1 MFRKTHLT
9 AYPDIREN
17 AVNNRPTISGT
28 GNMLRTIFTVSW
40 SRIFLLLIVIMGV
53 QVLPAG
59 AYATPESIVAAGN
72 VYVSSVTI
80 DPAVLF
86 TGDIGT
92 ATFYV
97 TNGNSNKSIVVN
109 HATFG
114 DQDIRLTSGTYDSS
128 ANIGPLQTRPFVFS
142 IASDASEGTYYPTF
156 SLSFRD
162 ADSLYYRTQVQVD
175 NTPLVLTIIDKPDI
189 FTKDKKDLIN
199 VQIAN
204 PRNNDVKNVILE
216 VSGDGVTALPSKIY
230 IGALASGANTNTS
243 VSITPGTE
251 SPLNIT
257 VNYDNGDSHHAVSL
271 DVPVS
276 FALDKKK
283 ASPQMNNIQ
292 VKLENGI
299 YHVTGDITNAG
310 LATANAVSV
319 TSLSPA
325 TAEDPFKN
333 YVVGVLKPDDFGS
346 FEVTFKTDGATS
358 VPIQISYKDADGNVI
373 TSRQDVALTVTDTA
387 AQQQNSS
394 ILLPVIVIVLIIALA
409 SGGYLYL
416 RKRKNR

>member
-1 MFRKTHLT
+1 MFRKTHLS

-17 AVNNRPTISGT
+17 AVKIRPAISGA
-28 GNMLRTIFTVSW
+28 GSEPRTNFTVSW
-40 SRIFLLLIVIMGV
+40 SGIFLLLIVTMGV
-53 QVLPAG
+53 LVLPTS

-86 TGDIGT
+86 TGDEGT

-97 TNGNSNKSIVVN
+97 TNGNANKSIVVN

-114 DQDIRLTSGTYDSS
+114 DQDIRLTSGTYDAS

-142 IASDASEGTYYPTF
+142 IASDAFEGTYYPTF

-162 ADSLYYRTQVQVD
+162 ADSLYYRTPVQVD

-283 ASPQMNNIQ
+283 ASPLMSNVQ

-325 TAEDPFKN
+325 TAEDPYKT

-346 FEVTFKTDGATS
+346 FEVTFKADGATS
-358 VPIQISYKDADGNVI
+358 VPVQVSYKDADGNVI

-387 AQQQNSS
+387 QQQNSS
-394 ILLPVIVIVLIIALA
+394 SLLPVIVIVLIIALA

>member
-1 MFRKTHLT
+1 MFRKTHLS

-17 AVNNRPTISGT
+17 AVKIRPAISGARSEP
-28 GNMLRTIFTVSW
+28 RTSFAISW
-40 SRIFLLLIVIMGV
+40 SGIFLLLIVTMGV

-86 TGDIGT
+86 TGDEGT

-114 DQDIRLTSGTYDSS
+114 DQDIRLTSGTYDAS

-142 IASDASEGTYYPTF
+142 IASDAFEGTYYPTF

-162 ADSLYYRTQVQVD
+162 ADSLYYRTPVQVD

-283 ASPQMNNIQ
+283 ASPLMSNVQ

-325 TAEDPFKN
+325 TAEDPYKT

-346 FEVTFKTDGATS
+346 FEVTFKADGATS
-358 VPIQISYKDADGNVI
+358 VPVQVSYKDADGNVI

-387 AQQQNSS
+387 QQQNSS
-394 ILLPVIVIVLIIALA
+394 SLLPVIVIVLIIALA

>member
-1 MFRKTHLT
+1 MFRKTHLS

-17 AVNNRPTISGT
+17 AVKIRPAISGARSEP
-28 GNMLRTIFTVSW
+28 RTSFAISW
-40 SRIFLLLIVIMGV
+40 SGILLLLIVTMGV
-53 QVLPAG
+53 LILPTS

-86 TGDIGT
+86 TGDEGT

-97 TNGNSNKSIVVN
+97 TNGNANKSIVVN

-114 DQDIRLTSGTYDSS
+114 DTDIRLTSGTYDAS

-142 IASDASEGTYYPTF
+142 IASDAFEGTYYPTF

-162 ADSLYYRTQVQVD
+162 ADSLYYRTPVQVD

-283 ASPQMNNIQ
+283 ASPLMSNVQ

-325 TAEDPFKN
+325 TAEDPYKT

-346 FEVTFKTDGATS
+346 FEVTFKADGATS
-358 VPIQISYKDADGNVI
+358 VPVQVSYKDADGNVI
-373 TSRQDVALTVTDTA
+373 TSRQDVALTVTDT

>member
-1 MFRKTHLT
+1 MFRETYLT
-9 AYPDIREN
+9 AYPDIRQN
-17 AVNNRPTISGT
+17 AVKDRPMISGT
-28 GNMLRTIFTVSW
+28 RDVLRTIFTVSW
-40 SRIFLLLIVIMGV
+40 SRIFLLLIVIVGV

-59 AYATPESIVAAGN
+59 AYATPESVVAAGN

-86 TGDIGT
+86 TGDEGT

-97 TNGNSNKSIVVN
+97 TNGNANKSIVVN

-114 DQDIRLTSGTYDSS
+114 DNDIRLTSGTYDAS

-142 IASDASEGTYYPTF
+142 IASDAFEGTYYPTF

-175 NTPLVLTIIDKPDI
+175 NTPLMLTIIDKPDI

-230 IGALASGANTNTS
+230 LGALASGANTNTS

-251 SPLNIT
+251 SPVKIT

-325 TAEDPFKN
+325 TAEDPYKS

-346 FEVTFKTDGATS
+346 FEVTFKADGTTS

-394 ILLPVIVIVLIIALA
+394 ILLPVIVIVLIIAA
-409 SGGYLYL
+409 CGGYLYYR
-416 RKRKNR
+416 RKKNL

>member
-1 MFRKTHLT
+1 MFRKTHLS

-17 AVNNRPTISGT
+17 SVKIRPAISGARSEP
-28 GNMLRTIFTVSW
+28 RTSFAISW
-40 SRIFLLLIVIMGV
+40 SGIFLLLIVTMGV
-53 QVLPAG
+53 LVLPTS

-86 TGDIGT
+86 TGDEGT

-114 DQDIRLTSGTYDSS
+114 DQDIRLTSGTYDAS

-142 IASDASEGTYYPTF
+142 IASDAFEGTYYPTF

-162 ADSLYYRTQVQVD
+162 ADSLYYRTPVQVD

-271 DVPVS
+271 DIPVS

-283 ASPQMNNIQ
+283 ASPLMSNVQ

-325 TAEDPFKN
+325 TVEDPYKN
-333 YVVGVLKPDDFGS
+333 YIVGVLKPDDFGS

-358 VPIQISYKDADGNVI
+358 VPVQISYKDADGNVI
-373 TSRQDVALTVTDTA
+373 TSRQDVALTVTDT

>member
-1 MFRKTHLT
+1 MFRKTHLS

-17 AVNNRPTISGT
+17 AVKIRPAISGARSEP
-28 GNMLRTIFTVSW
+28 RTSFAISW
-40 SRIFLLLIVIMGV
+40 SGILLLLIVTMGV
-53 QVLPAG
+53 LILPTS

-86 TGDIGT
+86 TGDEGT

-114 DQDIRLTSGTYDSS
+114 DQDIRLTSGTYDAS

-142 IASDASEGTYYPTF
+142 IASDAFEGTYYPTF

-162 ADSLYYRTQVQVD
+162 ADSLYYRTPVQVD
-175 NTPLVLTIIDKPDI
+175 NTPLVLTITDKPDI
-189 FTKDKKDLIN
+189 FTKDKKDLIT

-216 VSGDGVTALPSKIY
+216 VSGDGITALPSKIY

-243 VSITPGTE
+243 FSITPGTE
-251 SPLNIT
+251 SPLKIT

-325 TAEDPFKN
+325 TVEDPYKN
-333 YVVGVLKPDDFGS
+333 YIVGVLKPDDFGS
-346 FEVTFKTDGATS
+346 FEVTFKADGATS
-358 VPIQISYKDADGNVI
+358 VPVQISYKDADGNVI
-373 TSRQDVALTVTDTA
+373 TSRQDVALTVTDT

>member
-1 MFRKTHLT
+1 MFRKTHLS

-17 AVNNRPTISGT
+17 AVKIRPAISGARSEPCT
-28 GNMLRTIFTVSW
+28 SFAISW
-40 SRIFLLLIVIMGV
+40 SGIFLLLIVTMGV
-53 QVLPAG
+53 LVLPTS

-86 TGDIGT
+86 TGDEGT

-97 TNGNSNKSIVVN
+97 TNGNANKSIVVN

-114 DQDIRLTSGTYDSS
+114 DTDIRLTSGTYDAS

-142 IASDASEGTYYPTF
+142 IASDAFEGTYYPTF

-162 ADSLYYRTQVQVD
+162 ADSLYYRTPVQVD

-243 VSITPGTE
+243 FSITPGTE
-251 SPLNIT
+251 SPLKIT

-325 TAEDPFKN
+325 TVEDPYKN
-333 YVVGVLKPDDFGS
+333 YIVGVLKPDDFGS
-346 FEVTFKTDGATS
+346 FEVTFKADGATS
-358 VPIQISYKDADGNVI
+358 VPVQISYKDADGNVI
-373 TSRQDVALTVTDTA
+373 TSRQDVALTVTDT

>member
-1 MFRKTHLT
+1 
-9 AYPDIREN
+9 
-17 AVNNRPTISGT
+17 
-28 GNMLRTIFTVSW
+28 
-40 SRIFLLLIVIMGV
+40 MGV
-53 QVLPAG
+53 LVLPTS

-86 TGDIGT
+86 TGDEGT

-114 DQDIRLTSGTYDSS
+114 DQDIRLTSGTYDAS

-142 IASDASEGTYYPTF
+142 IASDAFEGTYYPTF

-162 ADSLYYRTQVQVD
+162 ADSLYYRTPVQVD

-271 DVPVS
+271 DIPVS

-283 ASPQMNNIQ
+283 ASPLMSNVQ

-325 TAEDPFKN
+325 TAEDPYKT

-346 FEVTFKTDGATS
+346 FEVTFKADGATS
-358 VPIQISYKDADGNVI
+358 VPVQVSYKDADGNVI

-387 AQQQNSS
+387 QQQNFSS
-394 ILLPVIVIVLIIALA
+394 LLPVIVIVLIIALA

>member
-1 MFRKTHLT
+1 MFRKTHLS

-17 AVNNRPTISGT
+17 AVKIRPAISGARSEP
-28 GNMLRTIFTVSW
+28 RTSFAISW
-40 SRIFLLLIVIMGV
+40 SGIFLLLIVTMGV

-86 TGDIGT
+86 TGDEGT

-114 DQDIRLTSGTYDSS
+114 DQDIRLTSGTYDAS

-142 IASDASEGTYYPTF
+142 IASDAFEGTYYPTF

-162 ADSLYYRTQVQVD
+162 ADSLYYRTPVQVD

-283 ASPQMNNIQ
+283 ASPLMSNVQ

-325 TAEDPFKN
+325 TAEDPYKT

-346 FEVTFKTDGATS
+346 FEVTFKADGATS
-358 VPIQISYKDADGNVI
+358 VPVQVSYKDADGNVI
-373 TSRQDVALTVTDTA
+373 TSRQDVALTVTDT

>member
-1 MFRKTHLT
+1 MFRKTHLS
-9 AYPDIREN
+9 AYPYIREN
-17 AVNNRPTISGT
+17 AVKIRPAISGARSEP
-28 GNMLRTIFTVSW
+28 RTSFAISW
-40 SRIFLLLIVIMGV
+40 SGIFLLLIVTMGV
-53 QVLPAG
+53 LVLPTS

-86 TGDIGT
+86 TGDEGT

-114 DQDIRLTSGTYDSS
+114 DQDIRLTSGTYDAS

-142 IASDASEGTYYPTF
+142 IASDAFEGTYYPTF

-162 ADSLYYRTQVQVD
+162 ADSLYYRTPVQVD

-216 VSGDGVTALPSKIY
+216 VSGDGITALPSKIY

-243 VSITPGTE
+243 FSITPGTE
-251 SPLNIT
+251 SPLKIT

-325 TAEDPFKN
+325 TAEDPYKT

-358 VPIQISYKDADGNVI
+358 VPVQISYKDADGNVI
-373 TSRQDVALTVTDTA
+373 TSRQDVALTVTDT

>member
-1 MFRKTHLT
+1 MFRKTHLS

-17 AVNNRPTISGT
+17 AVKNRPAISGT
-28 GNMLRTIFTVSW
+28 GNVLRTIFTVSW
-40 SRIFLLLIVIMGV
+40 SRIFLLLIVTMGV

-86 TGDIGT
+86 TGDEGT

-97 TNGNSNKSIVVN
+97 TNGNANKSIVVN

-114 DQDIRLTSGTYDSS
+114 DQDIRLTSGTYDAS

-142 IASDASEGTYYPTF
+142 IASDAFEGTYYPTF

-189 FTKDKKDLIN
+189 FTKDKKDSIT

-204 PRNNDVKNVILE
+204 PRKNDVKNVILE

-230 IGALASGANTNTS
+230 LGALASGANTNTNF
-243 VSITPGTE
+243 SIIPGTE
-251 SPLNIT
+251 SPVKIT

-325 TAEDPFKN
+325 TAEDPYKN
-333 YVVGVLKPDDFGS
+333 YIVGVLKPDDFGS
-346 FEVTFKTDGATS
+346 FEVTFKADGATS
-358 VPIQISYKDADGNVI
+358 VPIQVSYKDADGNVI
-373 TSRQDVALTVTDTA
+373 TSRQDVALTVTDT

>member
-1 MFRKTHLT
+1 M
-9 AYPDIREN
+9 
-17 AVNNRPTISGT
+17 
-28 GNMLRTIFTVSW
+28 
-40 SRIFLLLIVIMGV
+40 
-53 QVLPAG
+53 
-59 AYATPESIVAAGN
+59 
-72 VYVSSVTI
+72 
-80 DPAVLF
+80 
-86 TGDIGT
+86 
-92 ATFYV
+92 
-97 TNGNSNKSIVVN
+97 VN

-114 DQDIRLTSGTYDSS
+114 DNDIRLTSGTYDAS

-142 IASDASEGTYYPTF
+142 IASDAFEGTYYPTF

-162 ADSLYYRTQVQVD
+162 ADSLYYRTPVQVD

-283 ASPQMNNIQ
+283 ASPLMSNVQ

-325 TAEDPFKN
+325 TAEDPYKT

-346 FEVTFKTDGATS
+346 FEVTFKADGTTS
-358 VPIQISYKDADGNVI
+358 VPVQVSYKDADGNVI
-373 TSRQDVALTVTDTA
+373 TSRQDVALTVTDT

>member
-1 MFRKTHLT
+1 MVNVKKTSE
-9 AYPDIREN
+9 YPSPHSTEMEQRSDLKKN
-17 AVNNRPTISGT
+17 KDGNFPGT
-28 GNMLRTIFTVSW
+28 FIGRLG
-40 SRIFLLLIVIMGV
+40 IFLAFLVAVGIF
-53 QVLPAG
+53 VLPAG

-86 TGDIGT
+86 TGDEGT

-97 TNGNSNKSIVVN
+97 TNGNANKSIVVN

-114 DQDIRLTSGTYDSS
+114 DQDIRLTSGTYDAS

-142 IASDASEGTYYPTF
+142 IASDAFEGMYYPTF

-230 IGALASGANTNTS
+230 LGALASGANTNTNF
-243 VSITPGTE
+243 SIIPGTE
-251 SPLNIT
+251 SPVKIT

-325 TAEDPFKN
+325 TAEDPYKN
-333 YVVGVLKPDDFGS
+333 YIVGVLKPDDFGS
-346 FEVTFKTDGATS
+346 FEVTFKADGATS
-358 VPIQISYKDADGNVI
+358 VPVQVSYKDADGNVI
-373 TSRQDVALTVTDTA
+373 TSRQDVALTVTDT

>member
-1 MFRKTHLT
+1 MFRKTHLS
-9 AYPDIREN
+9 AFPDIREN
-17 AVNNRPTISGT
+17 AVKNRPAISGT
-28 GNMLRTIFTVSW
+28 GNVLRTIFTVSW
-40 SRIFLLLIVIMGV
+40 SRIFLLLIVTMGV

-59 AYATPESIVAAGN
+59 AYATPESVVAAGN

-86 TGDIGT
+86 TGDEGT

-97 TNGNSNKSIVVN
+97 TNGNANKSIVVN

-114 DQDIRLTSGTYDSS
+114 DNDIRLTSGTYDAS

-142 IASDASEGTYYPTF
+142 IASDAFEGTYYPTF

-162 ADSLYYRTQVQVD
+162 ADSLYYRTPVQVD

-271 DVPVS
+271 DIPVS

-283 ASPQMNNIQ
+283 ASPLMSNVQ

-325 TAEDPFKN
+325 TAEDPYKT

-346 FEVTFKTDGATS
+346 FEVTFKADGTTS
-358 VPIQISYKDADGNVI
+358 VPVQVSYKDADGNVI

-387 AQQQNSS
+387 QQQNSS
-394 ILLPVIVIVLIIALA
+394 SLLPVIVIVLIIALA

-416 RKRKNR
+416 RRRKNR

>member
-1 MFRKTHLT
+1 MFRKTHLS

-17 AVNNRPTISGT
+17 AVKNRPTISGT
-28 GNMLRTIFTVSW
+28 GNVLRTIFTVSW
-40 SRIFLLLIVIMGV
+40 SRIFLLLIVTMGV
-53 QVLPAG
+53 LVLPTS

-86 TGDIGT
+86 TGDEGT

-97 TNGNSNKSIVVN
+97 TNGNANKSIVVN

-114 DQDIRLTSGTYDSS
+114 DQDIRLTSGTYDAS

-142 IASDASEGTYYPTF
+142 IASDAFEGTYYPTF

-189 FTKDKKDLIN
+189 FTKDKKDLIT

-204 PRNNDVKNVILE
+204 PRKNDVKNVILE

-230 IGALASGANTNTS
+230 LGALASGANTNTNF
-243 VSITPGTE
+243 SIIPGTE
-251 SPLNIT
+251 SPVKIT

-325 TAEDPFKN
+325 TAEDPYKN
-333 YVVGVLKPDDFGS
+333 YIVGVLKPDDFGS
-346 FEVTFKTDGATS
+346 FEVTFKADGATS
-358 VPIQISYKDADGNVI
+358 VPIQVSYKDADGNVI
-373 TSRQDVALTVTDTA
+373 TSRQDVALTVTDT

>member
-1 MFRKTHLT
+1 MFRKTHLS

-17 AVNNRPTISGT
+17 AVKIRPAISGARSEP
-28 GNMLRTIFTVSW
+28 RTSFAISW
-40 SRIFLLLIVIMGV
+40 SGIFLLLIVTMGV
-53 QVLPAG
+53 LVLPTS

-86 TGDIGT
+86 TGDEGT

-114 DQDIRLTSGTYDSS
+114 DQDIRLTSGTYDAS
-128 ANIGPLQTRPFVFS
+128 ANIGPLLTRPFVFS
-142 IASDASEGTYYPTF
+142 IASDAFEGTYYPTF

-162 ADSLYYRTQVQVD
+162 ADSLYYRTPVQVD

-216 VSGDGVTALPSKIY
+216 VSGDGITALPSKIY

-243 VSITPGTE
+243 FSITPGTE
-251 SPLNIT
+251 SPLKIT

-325 TAEDPFKN
+325 TVEDPYKN
-333 YVVGVLKPDDFGS
+333 YIVGVLKPDDFGS
-346 FEVTFKTDGATS
+346 FEVTFKADGATS
-358 VPIQISYKDADGNVI
+358 VPVQISYKDADGNVI
-373 TSRQDVALTVTDTA
+373 TSRQDVALTVTDT

>member
-1 MFRKTHLT
+1 MFRKTHLS
-9 AYPDIREN
+9 AYPDIREH
-17 AVNNRPTISGT
+17 AVKNRPAISGT
-28 GNMLRTIFTVSW
+28 GDGLRTIFTVSW
-40 SRIFLLLIVIMGV
+40 SRIFLLLIVTMGV

-59 AYATPESIVAAGN
+59 AYATPESVVAAGN

-86 TGDIGT
+86 TGDEGT

-97 TNGNSNKSIVVN
+97 TNGNANKSIVVN

-114 DQDIRLTSGTYDSS
+114 DNDIRLTSGTYDAS

-142 IASDASEGTYYPTF
+142 IASDAFEGTYYPTF

-175 NTPLVLTIIDKPDI
+175 NTPLMLTIIDKPDI

-204 PRNNDVKNVILE
+204 PRKNDVKNVILE

-230 IGALASGANTNTS
+230 LGALASGANTNTS

-283 ASPQMNNIQ
+283 ASPLMSNVQ

-299 YHVTGDITNAG
+299 FHVTGDITNAG

-325 TAEDPFKN
+325 TAEDPYKT

-346 FEVTFKTDGATS
+346 FEVTFKADGATS
-358 VPIQISYKDADGNVI
+358 VPVQVSYKDADGNVI
-373 TSRQDVALTVTDTA
+373 TSRQDVALTVTDT